1 MLRNKVK
8 RMFRSQNES
17 IMKQVSL
24 IILSCLLLLPAG
36 MKAED
41 DMPKQWTLRN
51 CIDYALEHNITIRRN
66 RINVESTQ
74 EDVKTAKA
82 DFLPSLSGNISQR
95 IVNRPNSASGTIIS
109 GDNIT
114 TSESKTSYN
123 GSYGIDANWTVYNGS
138 KRVNT
143 LKQQQL
149 NSRIAE
155 LTVDESENSIEENIT
170 QLYVQILYSAEAV
183 KVNESTLEVS
193 RKEFERGQELFNA
206 GSIASSDLAQLEAQV
221 SNDNYQLV
229 TSQTTLQNYK
239 LQLKQLLELD
249 GDFEMDLFL
258 PPLDDSS
265 VLIPLPTK
273 DDVYQTALN
282 LRPEIESSKLN
293 IEASDMN
300 IKIARAGYIPS
311 LSLSAGIGTTNANGN
326 DFSFSEQV
334 KQNWNN
340 SIGLTLSIPI
350 FDKRQTKSA
359 VNKAKLQRQTS
370 ELDLMDNQKT
380 LYKTI
385 ESLWLSANS
394 AQQQYVA
401 ATQKLKS
408 TQASYAL
415 VSEQFN
421 LGMKNTVELLTEKN
435 NLLSAQ
441 QETLQA
447 KYTAILNAGL
457 LRFYQGEEI
466 DLP

>member
-1 MLRNKVK
+1 
-8 RMFRSQNES
+8 MFRSQNES

-149 NSRIAE
+149 NSRVAE

-300 IKIARAGYIPS
+300 IKISRAGYIPS

-421 LGMKNTVELLTEKN
+421 LGMKNTVELL
-435 NLLSAQ
+435 SAQ

-447 KYTAILNAGL
+447 KYTAILNASL

-466 DLP
+466 DLL